1 MGGAN
6 TFYGC
11 GGGVCWLLSPISKHC
26 CEHFA
31 NRPSTY
37 ALMNNQLQ
45 AKREWHE
52 VFHSL
57 VGFFICFF
65 FFFFFDGWG
74 DFFPPVSI
82 KPHEI
87 APSLSQHIHQPTD
100 SGNIPAQKFYWK
112 SHASHRDF
120 THGPSRVFRLRGGR
134 GIKSLLSWDPYDEPM
149 IQTGF

>member
-1 MGGAN
+1 MGV
-6 TFYGC
+6 
-11 GGGVCWLLSPISKHC
+11 GVGVADYWVLSPNI
-26 CEHFA
+26 A
-31 NRPSTY
+31 VNILQIGL
-37 ALMNNQLQ
+37 ALMHLWIISFKQRGNGMRCFIVWL
-45 AKREWHE
+45 A
-52 VFHSL
+52 SL
-57 VGFFICFF
+57 FVF